1 VDEKPDAFVRHVTSR
16 LRALRKANGF
26 TGEQLAERLGIAV
39 QNLRRIEAGQNI
51 TLKTLSRMASALGF
65 TAKVSFL
72 RKRNERGARPS
83 HE

>member
-26 TGEQLAERLGIAV
+26 TGEELAERLGIAV

-51 TLKTLSRMASALGF
+51 TLRTLSRMASALGF
-65 TAKVSFL
+65 TARVTFQ
-72 RKRNERGARPS
+72 RKGKKQGARTS
-83 HE
+83 SE